1 MTKAELVWG
10 KKTYV
15 MGIIN
20 LTPDSFS
27 GDGVMVSGDP
37 IQQALAQA
45 EEFIRDGAD
54 ILDLGAES
62 SRPGAQP
69 VTAEEELGRLLPV
82 LSEIKARGLPGLVS
96 VDTWKAEVAEACLQ
110 AGADWINDIWGLR
123 ADARLAEVIARYKA
137 TVVLM
142 HNRSQSAAVRDLGTL
157 GSSYQGANYNDL
169 IPDIKADLT
178 ASMRIAQDAG
188 IEKECIILD
197 PGIGFGKTVAQ
208 NLALINQLGRVQNA
222 GLPAA
227 DRPVAQVLYRTDPGL
242 AGGPARGRHGRRGGY
257 RYRARGGYHPSAQR
271 EADGQSSENG
281 GCHYTE
287 IVFPS
292 FYPLL

>member
-1 MTKAELVWG
+1 MPKAELVWG

-27 GDGVMVSGDP
+27 GDGVLVSGDP

-69 VTAEEELGRLLPV
+69 VTAEEELDRLLPV
-82 LSEIKARGLPGLVS
+82 LSEIKARGLPALIS

-178 ASMRIAQDAG
+178 ASMRNAQDAG
-188 IEKECIILD
+188 IEKGRIILD

-208 NLALINQLGRVQNA
+208 NLALINQLDEFKTLGCPLLIGPSRKSFIGQILD
-222 GLPAA
+222 LPVDQREEGTAA
-227 DRPVAQVLYRTDPGL
+227 AVAIGI
-242 AGGPARGRHGRRGGY
+242 ARGADIIRVHNVKMM
-257 RYRARGGYHPSAQR
+257 ARVAKM
-271 EADGQSSENG
+271 ADAI
-281 GCHYTE
+281 TRK
-287 IVFPS
+287 
-292 FYPLL
+292 